1 MKLLEVKTILEK
13 KTSEKHTY
21 MYIRQIRTGRVHK
34 RYSETRHFLQVLSKS
49 ENIHQHV
56 GNGVFTMLKL

>member
-1 MKLLEVKTILEK
+1 
-13 KTSEKHTY
+13 

-49 ENIHQHV
+49 ENIHEHV